1 MKLFNEMI
9 NHELFPFRESEYI
22 RWYPK
27 SLREPNFELLF
38 NGYSLNPSGIYIHI
52 PFCDKICNFCPY
64 NKRLTNQTL
73 IYSYVEALL
82 KEIKNYTFMIENSDI
97 KFIYFGGGTPSS
109 LKPSDIE
116 KILININDNFKVNAD
131 VEVTLESH
139 PSHLT
144 IDFLKEVKKIGVTR
158 ISTGIQAF
166 DDTLLKSLGSQ
177 HTSEQ
182 AFKAIENTSKVF
194 GSVAIDLLFNCP
206 TQNLNNWEKQLE
218 TATKLPDVDHLSCYS
233 LILPSNEVQPSKFEE
248 AEMTLLM
255 DEYLSEKGFTH
266 YASCASGG
274 FDYSKD
280 GYQCV
285 YEKSHWSAPQAEF
298 LGLGAGAMGFVGNT
312 ATVNG
317 LNINKYIKILNDGY
331 MPLVSTSYTN
341 EEELL
346 RRHFVLGVKTLKV
359 DFNKIN
365 FSNNYIHEFFRKE
378 FETLNDWGFINVDRS
393 SLILTDLGRMYV
405 DSVSAMFFSKK
416 EREVAHPEEP
426 EIREIERKVY
436 NNYKGSIKATL

>member
-52 PFCDKICNFCPY
+52 PFCDKICSFCPY

-144 IDFLKEVKKIGVTR
+144 IDFLKEVKK
-158 ISTGIQAF
+158 
-166 DDTLLKSLGSQ
+166 
-177 HTSEQ
+177 
-182 AFKAIENTSKVF
+182 
-194 GSVAIDLLFNCP
+194 
-206 TQNLNNWEKQLE
+206 
-218 TATKLPDVDHLSCYS
+218 
-233 LILPSNEVQPSKFEE
+233 
-248 AEMTLLM
+248 
-255 DEYLSEKGFTH
+255 
-266 YASCASGG
+266 
-274 FDYSKD
+274 
-280 GYQCV
+280 
-285 YEKSHWSAPQAEF
+285 
-298 LGLGAGAMGFVGNT
+298 
-312 ATVNG
+312 
-317 LNINKYIKILNDGY
+317 
-331 MPLVSTSYTN
+331 
-341 EEELL
+341 
-346 RRHFVLGVKTLKV
+346 
-359 DFNKIN
+359 
-365 FSNNYIHEFFRKE
+365 
-378 FETLNDWGFINVDRS
+378 
-393 SLILTDLGRMYV
+393 
-405 DSVSAMFFSKK
+405 
-416 EREVAHPEEP
+416 
-426 EIREIERKVY
+426 
-436 NNYKGSIKATL
+436 